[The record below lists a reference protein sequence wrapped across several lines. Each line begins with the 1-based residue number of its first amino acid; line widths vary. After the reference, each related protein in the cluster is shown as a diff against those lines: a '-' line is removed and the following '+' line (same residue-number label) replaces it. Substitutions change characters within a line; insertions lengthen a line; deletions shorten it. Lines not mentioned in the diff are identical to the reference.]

1 MAIPIRLTMAN
12 GNDQIDLIAQSL
24 DMSVNRNVSAFPTP
38 NNLLQRFAV
47 DTNIP
52 SIKIDINGIFVDDE
66 GLVVEGSNNVTLDA
80 NPMRS
85 MINFGALLPTEPNSF
100 NAFKGVGAV
109 SSFEFVANT
118 TDVPKSQSNTVNLV
132 APAGTNLEHASKA
145 TEEIDVRPATKFKTS
160 TSYSSGFTQITLI
173 YSFPVFTFP
182 AYILIAENFFNI
194 GDRLVKED
202 GSLIGIIQSISNNTI
217 TFTTSSS
224 VALASGEEIFLSL
237 RVFNHMGEEVGY
249 ADYLIDDP
257 AVDDGDTA
265 LYTLGLT
272 AVNEALIRQGMRVTL
287 NSQNSALQHFKFQ
300 TIKIIP
306 SYWLENPPFTGLLY
320 DTVMHIGSQH
330 SPVDTNLPSENIPR
344 AGIRLQFD
352 FTRQWNG
359 LTNFGVTV
367 SSGSNPSLLRPGGL
381 SRMGLTNDVAS
392 ADAVINVPVKDIDLA
407 NNPALAMATLVKSAF
422 EISGDVIDL
431 VTTGFN
437 PAGGKT
443 LSDAF
448 TVQQN
453 GVMLSFIQSYNPATE
468 IEHPSLLSKNLRQL
482 FSGVEFQSR
491 NSPKSQAKK
500 SAGDK
505 VQDLIGVVSNA
516 NRNNDLLRGIQIP
529 YDSLVTSTVITG
541 VARNFFTTF
550 GEIIPTEKGSEFNT
564 RSASKNMQ
572 NLLLGMSDGGSGDE
586 SPDSWYDKF
595 IEPLIPNEIE
605 SIFGFLVGAG
615 QQLWIT
621 LTDKSPSGNAGGI
634 RIIPEKLHVRY
645 DAGNNYYAFNLE
657 LMASDYVIGV

>member
-1 MAIPIRLTMAN
+1 MAN
-12 GNDQIDLIAQSL
+12 GDDQIDLIAQSL

-47 DTNIP
+47 DTNVP

-66 GLVVEGSNNVTLDA
+66 GLVAQGSNNVTVDA

-100 NAFKGVGAV
+100 NAVNGGGPLN
-109 SSFEFVANT
+109 SFEFISTA
-118 TDVPKSQSNTVNLV
+118 DVPKGQSSTINLV
-132 APAGTNLEHASKA
+132 APAGGLFEHASKA
-145 TEEIDVRPATKFKTS
+145 TEELNVRPHTNFKTS
-160 TSYSSGFTQITLI
+160 TSYSSGFTQITL
-173 YSFPVFTFP
+173 T
-182 AYILIAENFFNI
+182 NFYATAQLVVEDVLNV
-194 GDRLVKED
+194 GDRLVRED

-224 VALASGEEIFLSL
+224 VSLASNERIYQSL
-237 RVFNHMGEEVGY
+237 RVFNHMGEDVGY

-272 AVNEALIRQGMRVTL
+272 AVNGALTRQGMRVTINL
-287 NSQNSALQHFKFQ
+287 QNSALQHFKFQ

-320 DTVMHIGSQH
+320 DTVMHIGSRQN
-330 SPVDTNLPSENIPR
+330 PVDTSIPSENIPR

-352 FTRQWNG
+352 FNRQWSG

-367 SSGSNPSLLRPGGL
+367 SSGSNPSLLRTGGL
-381 SRMGLTNDVAS
+381 VRMGLTNDVSS

-422 EISGDVIDL
+422 EISGNVIDT

-453 GVMLSFIQSYNPATE
+453 GVMLAFIQSYNPATE

-529 YDSLVTSTVITG
+529 YDSLVTSTGITG

>member
-47 DTNIP
+47 DTNVP

-66 GLVVEGSNNVTLDA
+66 GLVVEGSNNVTVDA

-100 NAFKGVGAV
+100 NAVNGGGPLN
-109 SSFEFVANT
+109 SFEFNSTA
-118 TDVPKSQSNTVNLV
+118 DVPKGQSSTINLV
-132 APAGTNLEHASKA
+132 APAGGLFEHASRA
-145 TEEIDVRPATKFKTS
+145 TEELNVRPHTNFKTS
-160 TSYSSGFTQITLI
+160 TSYSSGFTQITL
-173 YSFPVFTFP
+173 T
-182 AYILIAENFFNI
+182 NFYATAQLVVEDVLNV
-194 GDRLVKED
+194 GDRLVRED
-202 GSLIGIIQSISNNTI
+202 GSLIGFIQSISNNTI

-224 VALASGEEIFLSL
+224 VSLASNERIYQSL
-237 RVFNHMGEEVGY
+237 RVFNHMGEDVGY

-272 AVNEALIRQGMRVTL
+272 AVNEALIRQGMRVTI
-287 NSQNSALQHFKFQ
+287 NSQNSALQHFNSQ

-330 SPVDTNLPSENIPR
+330 SLVDTSIPSENIPR
-344 AGIRLQFD
+344 AGIRLKFD
-352 FTRQWNG
+352 FNTQWNG

-367 SSGSNPSLLRPGGL
+367 SSGSNPSLLRTGGL
-381 SRMGLTNDVAS
+381 VRMGLTNDVAS
-392 ADAVINVPVKDIDLA
+392 ADAVINVPVQDIDLA

-422 EISGDVIDL
+422 EISGDVIDS

-443 LSDAF
+443 ISDAF

-453 GVMLSFIQSYNPATE
+453 GVMLAFIQSYNPATE

-529 YDSLVTSTVITG
+529 YDSLVTSTGITG

>member
-344 AGIRLQFD
+344 AGIFSLGRLVS
-352 FTRQWNG
+352 TG
-359 LTNFGVTV
+359 LC
-367 SSGSNPSLLRPGGL
+367 
-381 SRMGLTNDVAS
+381 
-392 ADAVINVPVKDIDLA
+392 
-407 NNPALAMATLVKSAF
+407 
-422 EISGDVIDL
+422 
-431 VTTGFN
+431 
-437 PAGGKT
+437 
-443 LSDAF
+443 
-448 TVQQN
+448 
-453 GVMLSFIQSYNPATE
+453 
-468 IEHPSLLSKNLRQL
+468 
-482 FSGVEFQSR
+482 
-491 NSPKSQAKK
+491 
-500 SAGDK
+500 
-505 VQDLIGVVSNA
+505 
-516 NRNNDLLRGIQIP
+516 
-529 YDSLVTSTVITG
+529 
-541 VARNFFTTF
+541 
-550 GEIIPTEKGSEFNT
+550 
-564 RSASKNMQ
+564 
-572 NLLLGMSDGGSGDE
+572 
-586 SPDSWYDKF
+586 
-595 IEPLIPNEIE
+595 
-605 SIFGFLVGAG
+605 
-615 QQLWIT
+615 
-621 LTDKSPSGNAGGI
+621 
-634 RIIPEKLHVRY
+634 
-645 DAGNNYYAFNLE
+645 
-657 LMASDYVIGV
+657 